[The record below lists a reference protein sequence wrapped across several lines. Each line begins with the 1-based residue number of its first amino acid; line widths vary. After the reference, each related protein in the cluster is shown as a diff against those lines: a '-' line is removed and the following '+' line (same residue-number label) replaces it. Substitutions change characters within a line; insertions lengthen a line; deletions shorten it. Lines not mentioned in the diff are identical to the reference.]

1 MDHTTTTYTIPTTA
15 TTTNT
20 TYVTSIP
27 YANLHTDIHART
39 NMWAPLDTPSPRE
52 GRVWVDMCNK
62 LLECFK
68 EHFRGYHENPYL
80 LCSGCERY
88 FDRVR
93 EKKHS

>member
-68 EHFRGYHENPYL
+68 EHFEHGDLDISEDEFWRIWNDG
-80 LCSGCERY
+80 
-88 FDRVR
+88 
-93 EKKHS
+93 